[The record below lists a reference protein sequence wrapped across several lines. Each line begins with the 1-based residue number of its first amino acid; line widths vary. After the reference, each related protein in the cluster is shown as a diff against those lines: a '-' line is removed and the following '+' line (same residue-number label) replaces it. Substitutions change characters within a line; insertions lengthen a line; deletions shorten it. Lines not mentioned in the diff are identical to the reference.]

1 MDGGSIQVNSCL
13 NALNDINVSIPVWG
27 LVKDDNHKTNNLLF
41 NDKIIEIEKS
51 SNLFRL
57 LTQIQDEVHRFAI
70 TYFHNTHSKNLFS
83 SELDKIKGI
92 GKVKKTQIL
101 KLLNEPDF
109 EEKLKTLK
117 LNETQIQEVLK
128 ALKK

>member
-1 MDGGSIQVNSCL
+1 ML
-13 NALNDINVSIPVWG
+13 Y
-27 LVKDDNHKTNNLLF
+27 NNQ
-41 NDKIIEIEKS
+41 IIEINKS

-83 SELDKIKGI
+83 SQLDGIKGI

-101 KLLNEPDF
+101 KLLNEPNF
-109 EEKLKTLK
+109 EENLKTIK
-117 LNETQIQEVLK
+117 LTEEQIKEVLRI
-128 ALKK
+128 LKK

>member
-1 MDGGSIQVNSCL
+1 MHLRKTRSKDFFLLQFR
-13 NALNDINVSIPVWG
+13 
-27 LVKDDNHKTNNLLF
+27 VKDDNHKTNNLLY
-41 NDKIIEIEKS
+41 NDEIIEINKS

-83 SELDKIKGI
+83 SQLDEIKGI

-109 EEKLKTLK
+109 ETNLTKMKLSQ
-117 LNETQIQEVLK
+117 EQIDEVLRI
-128 ALKK
+128 LKK

>member
-1 MDGGSIQVNSCL
+1 M
-13 NALNDINVSIPVWG
+13 
-27 LVKDDNHKTNNLLF
+27 
-41 NDKIIEIEKS
+41 
-51 SNLFRL
+51 FRL

-83 SELDKIKGI
+83 SQLDEIKGI

-109 EEKLKTLK
+109 ETNIKQLK
-117 LNETQIQEVLK
+117 LNDDQINQVLK
-128 ALKK
+128 IFKTN